1 MSKIIKSNHQP
12 ITTMAPNAEVLF
24 LLIAFFIKTIQV
36 SLLANQ
42 GRVLMQAAQNQ
53 TASQK

>member
-1 MSKIIKSNHQP
+1 
-12 ITTMAPNAEVLF
+12 MAPNAEVLF